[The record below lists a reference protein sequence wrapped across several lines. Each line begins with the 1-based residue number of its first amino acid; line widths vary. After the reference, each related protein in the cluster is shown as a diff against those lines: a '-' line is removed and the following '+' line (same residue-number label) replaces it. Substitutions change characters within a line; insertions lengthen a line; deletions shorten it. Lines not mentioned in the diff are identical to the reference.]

1 MSDSRLTARRP
12 RRYGRPRAQEVDHR
26 VAGRILERRR
36 RLGLTTR
43 WMADRLGLS
52 LEQVRKIESG
62 TQMVTPGQLHAIA
75 DLLGVDVAYLFAAGG
90 SDSGGEARR
99 EHPAFGQLLAAF
111 VALQRDQRKALLSL
125 SRALSGAEDAQ
136 DRQV

>member
-1 MSDSRLTARRP
+1 MRLMSDSRLTARRP

-26 VAGRILERRR
+26 VAGRILERRH

-62 TQMVTPGQLHAIA
+62 AQMVTPGQLHAIA
-75 DLLGVDVAYLFAAGG
+75 DLLGVDVAYLFADG
-90 SDSGGEARR
+90 SDGRAG
-99 EHPAFGQLLAAF
+99 
-111 VALQRDQRKALLSL
+111 RDGSTRPSASCSPTL
-125 SRALSGAEDAQ
+125 SRSSATSA
-136 DRQV
+136 

>member
-62 TQMVTPGQLHAIA
+62 AQMVTPGELHAIA
-75 DLLGVDVAYLFAAGG
+75 DLLGVDVAYLFAGG
-90 SDSGGEARR
+90 SDGGAGARR
-99 EHPAFGQLLAAF
+99 EHPAFGQLLADF
-111 VALQRDQRKALLSL
+111 VALQRNQRKALLSL